1 MIGKIMLGKFF
12 KGCIQYVLED
22 KVKTKTQEVQFKGRA
37 EVLVCNF
44 CSGSK
49 RDLVE
54 QFNEVRSLNSKLGK
68 PVMHITLSLSP
79 EDRLERSKLMEII
92 QDLAREMNFE
102 KNQYL
107 AVSHIDTGQQHIHVV
122 VNRIGLDGKTL
133 SDHNNYQK
141 IAAFCR
147 KMELKYDLKRVLS
160 PRKFLSKEQ
169 RLIPRHDQRKET
181 LKKHIEEV
189 LRFSKTIESFQD
201 QMKALGYQVIKGRG
215 ISFIDEKGVKIKG
228 SEVGYPL
235 LRIEQQFEKKQELK
249 WRLNDYGQVL
259 ENRPK
264 AKGNQQELGKDNEQA
279 KSISRERENMLQL
292 LLKPE
297 KMEEG
302 LDPNFIKN
310 QEKKKR
316 KHRSQHL

>member
-107 AVSHIDTGQQHIHVV
+107 AVSHIDTGHQHIHVV

-160 PRKFLSKEQ
+160 PRRFLSKEQ
-169 RLIPRHDQRKET
+169 RLIPRHDHRKEI
-181 LKKHIEEV
+181 LQKHIKEV
-189 LRFSKTIESFQD
+189 LHNSKTIESFQD
-201 QMKALGYQVIKGRG
+201 QMKALGYQVINGRG
-215 ISFIDEKGVKIKG
+215 ISYIDEKGVKIKG

-235 LRIEQQFEKKQELK
+235 LRIEQQF
-249 WRLNDYGQVL
+249 V
-259 ENRPK
+259 
-264 AKGNQQELGKDNEQA
+264 QQQ
-279 KSISRERENMLQL
+279 
-292 LLKPE
+292 
-297 KMEEG
+297 
-302 LDPNFIKN
+302 
-310 QEKKKR
+310 
-316 KHRSQHL
+316 